1 MKRREFEILNRRD
14 ELQGVLVAKGKNEF
28 EILLDKQNTDALD
41 IAFRQWKNRGF
52 TVVPEN
58 LSKSWVEE
66 RVIPPNRQGI
76 EEVLV
81 DFGLAE
87 YNLLDMLLATNG
99 RCQLDNSYIREIKP
113 SFEGE

>member
-1 MKRREFEILNRRD
+1 MKKREFEILNRRD

-52 TVVPEN
+52 TVVPDD

-66 RVIPPNRQGI
+66 RVIPSNRQGI

-81 DFGLAE
+81 DFGLVE
-87 YNLLDMLLATNG
+87 YNLLDMLLATKG
-99 RCQLDNSYIREIKP
+99 RCQLDNSYIREV
-113 SFEGE
+113 SLSSEGE

>member
-1 MKRREFEILNRRD
+1 MKKREFEILNNQD
-14 ELQGVLVAKGKNEF
+14 ELQGVLVAKGKDEF
-28 EILLDKQNTDALD
+28 EIMLDKQNTDVLD

-81 DFGLAE
+81 DFGLTE

-99 RCQLDNSYIREIKP
+99 RCQLDSSYIREINP
-113 SFEGE
+113 MTEGK